1 MALSALDTSA
11 AHPLYLYV
19 VFAVCVVAAIA
30 LLIGATISRRNSSWR
45 RQMQLQAT
53 TTRRAEPAYPIE
65 PAKTAPVAE
74 AADDNESELVAVTT
88 AKKPTPRKT
97 TATAAKKTTAA
108 RKTAA
113 KKTPASRPR
122 AQGRS

>member
-1 MALSALDTSA
+1 MALAALATSP

-19 VFAVCVVAAIA
+19 VFAVCVIAAIA

-53 TTRRAEPAYPIE
+53 TTRRSEPAYPIE

-74 AADDNESELVAVTT
+74 AADAGETGNAELVTVAA
-88 AKKPTPRKT
+88 AKKPAPRKT
-97 TATAAKKTTAA
+97 TATAAKKTATGK
-108 RKTAA
+108 KTAA
-113 KKTPASRPR
+113 KKTTAKKT
-122 AQGRS
+122 